1 MGIKQHGHF
10 EPPVSTSDIKFNRL
24 VRVSVLVPQF
34 FLSRGREEPELVE
47 EDLMQRLNLKLL
59 CFLMH
64 SSLLIIRLL
73 KTENYPNVEKATGC
87 SVEGSFSIGIA
98 LGAGFILF

>member
-1 MGIKQHGHF
+1 MKKLEKLIYSVNYLPQILYF
-10 EPPVSTSDIKFNRL
+10 VSAVLLFLVIFLVFNL
-24 VRVSVLVPQF
+24 I
-34 FLSRGREEPELVE
+34 
-47 EDLMQRLNLKLL
+47 
-59 CFLMH
+59 
-64 SSLLIIRLL
+64 LLIIRLL